1 MFQHVS
7 GSLLARNNSV
17 AVSLITINFIKNK
30 LYRLYSIS
38 CYIVVLAGISLIYQ
52 LFFNRDPTSKE
63 ADSIT
68 VTGDDTSGELNE
80 TIEIKQPDLALSMS
94 ISSAIQQHIMQKLS
108 PTATVL
114 PPNSAPTEQ
123 TIAEE
128 PLPSE
133 EIDPVP
139 SEEIDPLPSEEIDPL
154 PSEEIYPLPSD
165 EIYPVPS
172 DEIGPLPSKEIG
184 PLPSEEIDP
193 AGRFRT
199 CLTFDIGSHKQIPEA
214 TVLDLNTQQLINQS

>member
-1 MFQHVS
+1 M
-7 GSLLARNNSV
+7 
-17 AVSLITINFIKNK
+17 
-30 LYRLYSIS
+30 
-38 CYIVVLAGISLIYQ
+38 
-52 LFFNRDPTSKE
+52 
-63 ADSIT
+63 
-68 VTGDDTSGELNE
+68 TGDDNSGELNE

-128 PLPSE
+128 PLHSGE
-133 EIDPVP
+133 LDPVP
-139 SEEIDPLPSEEIDPL
+139 SEEIDPLPSEEIGPL
-154 PSEEIYPLPSD
+154 PSEEIGPLPSD
-165 EIYPVPS
+165 EI
-172 DEIGPLPSKEIG
+172 D

>member
-1 MFQHVS
+1 MLPHCGTS
-7 GSLLARNNSV
+7 WNN
-17 AVSLITINFIKNK
+17 IP
-30 LYRLYSIS
+30 
-38 CYIVVLAGISLIYQ
+38 IVFV
-52 LFFNRDPTSKE
+52 NRDPTSKE

-68 VTGDDTSGELNE
+68 VTGDDNSGELNE

-114 PPNSAPTEQ
+114 PPNSAPSEQ

-128 PLPSE
+128 PLHSE

-139 SEEIDPLPSEEIDPL
+139 SEEIG
-154 PSEEIYPLPSD
+154 PLPSD
-165 EIYPVPS
+165 EIDPIPS
-172 DEIGPLPSKEIG
+172 D
-184 PLPSEEIDP
+184 EIDP

>member
-1 MFQHVS
+1 MV
-7 GSLLARNNSV
+7 
-17 AVSLITINFIKNK
+17 
-30 LYRLYSIS
+30 
-38 CYIVVLAGISLIYQ
+38 AGILNI
-52 LFFNRDPTSKE
+52 NRFVNSDPASKE
-63 ADSIT
+63 ADSNT
-68 VTGDDTSGELNE
+68 VTGDDNSGDMNE
-80 TIEIKQPDLALSMS
+80 STDIKQPDLALSMS

-114 PPNSAPTEQ
+114 PPNNAPAEQ

-133 EIDPVP
+133 EMDPLP

-154 PSEEIYPLPSD
+154 PSEEIGPLPC
-165 EIYPVPS
+165 
-172 DEIGPLPSKEIG
+172 DEIGPLPSDELG
-184 PLPSEEIDP
+184 PLPYDEIHPLPTEEIDA

-199 CLTFDIGSHKQIPEA
+199 SLTFDIGSHKQIPEA